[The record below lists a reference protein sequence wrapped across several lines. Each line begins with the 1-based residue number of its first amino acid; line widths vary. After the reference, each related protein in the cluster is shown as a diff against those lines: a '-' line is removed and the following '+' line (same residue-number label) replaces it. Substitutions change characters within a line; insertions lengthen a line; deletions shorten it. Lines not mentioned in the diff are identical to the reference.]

1 MDKEVVLQYVKLRND
16 YDNGIKTTITEVEQQ
31 LINQINSYALGNE
44 EFKNHKAVCN
54 GNGLV
59 KTYGYDK
66 QFTEYVLE
74 IDLNEY
80 VYDTGDISNYDSRKS
95 GNYNLDE
102 AMLYRRETNKME
114 IIYVE
119 KE

>member
-1 MDKEVVLQYVKLRND
+1 M
-16 YDNGIKTTITEVEQQ
+16 
-31 LINQINSYALGNE
+31 
-44 EFKNHKAVCN
+44 
-54 GNGLV
+54 
-59 KTYGYDK
+59 
-66 QFTEYVLE
+66 LE